1 MDSVSNHTT
10 TFHSWKFIRKTFQY
24 TIKDRRKLISLL
36 IVLFLPVVSNSWRLI
51 PNGIPFYYYH
61 DLSVFVYMFGLNL
74 LVMMVAIAWF
84 LILPRR
90 DFALQIFALAAVFYG
105 LFITLDTLPFTDSTP
120 VWLDILISTIPF
132 LIICVYLYYV
142 HRNFIHQKIDH
153 KQLYEGLLHDL
164 HHQRL
169 LNTVSRVEGL
179 ISIAEIEEPYRSMC
193 REEIQ
198 KMKEG
203 ISFLSEKYSDLK

>member
-1 MDSVSNHTT
+1 
-10 TFHSWKFIRKTFQY
+10 
-24 TIKDRRKLISLL
+24 
-36 IVLFLPVVSNSWRLI
+36 
-51 PNGIPFYYYH
+51 
-61 DLSVFVYMFGLNL
+61 MFGLNL

-105 LFITLDTLPFTDSTP
+105 LFITLDTLPFTDGTP
-120 VWLDILISTIPF
+120 VWLDILISVIPF

-169 LNTVSRVEGL
+169 LNTVSRVEG
-179 ISIAEIEEPYRSMC
+179 IINIAEIEEPYRSMC
-193 REEIQ
+193 CEEIQ

-203 ISFLSEKYSDLK
+203 VSFLSEKYSDLK